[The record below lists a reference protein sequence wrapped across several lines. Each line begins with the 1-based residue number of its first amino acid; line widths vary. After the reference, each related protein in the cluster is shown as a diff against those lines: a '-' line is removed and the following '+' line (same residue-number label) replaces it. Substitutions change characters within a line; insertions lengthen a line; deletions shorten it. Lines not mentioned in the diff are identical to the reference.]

1 MLSGPLLSKIILFAL
16 PLAATSILQQL
27 FNAVDT
33 AVVGRFASSQAMAAV
48 GSNNSIINLIIALF
62 VGLSVG
68 GNVVI
73 ASLIGRRQQDE
84 IADAV
89 HTAVVVALA
98 SGLIL
103 LAAGQLIAA
112 PLLRMVNTPE
122 DVIGLA
128 SLYLR
133 IYFLGM
139 PFIMFYN
146 FGSAILRSKG
156 DSSRPLYA
164 LIAGG
169 TVNVFLN
176 LLLVIVFH
184 LHVIGVAAATV
195 TSNAISAGVIF
206 WILHRET
213 DPFRVEIRKLG
224 VNRKHLIRMM
234 QIGLPAGL
242 QGVVFSLSNTVIQ
255 SGINSFGS
263 LASAGSA
270 AALNYEIVAYYF
282 VTAFNQA
289 TVTFTSQNY
298 AAGKY
303 GRCKSVFRITL
314 AASVIATV
322 VFDYTVLIARGPLL
336 AIFTSDPEVYA
347 FAAMRLFYVLAFQCM
362 VNSYEIS
369 GSAMRGM
376 GYSLTPTILMVFG
389 TCVFRILW
397 VLTFFPRFHT
407 FRMLLLVYPASW
419 ILTGLL
425 VLPTYLVLRRRLFL
439 QKGHLIGG
447 ARAFLSKEPGENRNH
462 LNES

>member
-1 MLSGPLLSKIILFAL
+1 
-16 PLAATSILQQL
+16 
-27 FNAVDT
+27 
-33 AVVGRFASSQAMAAV
+33 
-48 GSNNSIINLIIALF
+48 
-62 VGLSVG
+62 
-68 GNVVI
+68 
-73 ASLIGRRQQDE
+73 
-84 IADAV
+84 
-89 HTAVVVALA
+89 
-98 SGLIL
+98 
-103 LAAGQLIAA
+103 
-112 PLLRMVNTPE
+112 
-122 DVIGLA
+122 
-128 SLYLR
+128 
-133 IYFLGM
+133 M

-213 DPFRVEIRKLG
+213 DPFRVEIRKLR

-270 AALNYEIVAYYF
+270 AALNYEFVAYFF
-282 VTAFNQA
+282 VAAFNQA

-303 GRCKSVFRITL
+303 DRCKRVFRITL
-314 AASVIATV
+314 VSSVIATA
-322 VFDYTVLIARGPLL
+322 VFDYTVLFFRGPLL
-336 AIFTSDPEVYA
+336 AVFTSDPEVYA
-347 FAAMRLFYVLAFQCM
+347 FAAMRLFCVLAFQCM

-376 GYSLTPTILMVFG
+376 GYSLTPTILMIFG

-397 VLTFFPRFHT
+397 VLKFFPRFHT

-425 VLPTYLVLRRRLFL
+425 VLPTYLVLRRRLFR

-447 ARAFLSKEPGENRNH
+447 VRAFLSKGPGETGAGQK
-462 LNES
+462 ESE